1 MIFLEIDLKPVGS
14 VLQHRESCLAESPQ
28 GNDTSRKSTGDLL
41 FFQYLLGFLG
51 MEFDQLART
60 ILHFE
65 SRAVGC
71 HACFAQ
77 GVELL
82 DALLLLLVQVVQ
94 DMRLYRSSFLGQQD
108 AEKVRQPR
116 SRIVQTLNVPQRVR
130 LGPSLA
136 AALLNELFEHPA
148 WYSRIAPDAGTIEFP
163 PCHKSLSIA
172 CWLFPR

>member
-28 GNDTSRKSTGDLL
+28 GNDTSRKGTGDLL
-41 FFQYLLGFLG
+41 FFKYLLGFLG

-71 HACFAQ
+71 HARFAQ
-77 GVELL
+77 GLELF

-94 DMRLYRSSFLGQQD
+94 DARLYRSSFLSQL
-108 AEKVRQPR
+108 
-116 SRIVQTLNVPQRVR
+116 SNSSVP
-130 LGPSLA
+130 
-136 AALLNELFEHPA
+136 
-148 WYSRIAPDAGTIEFP
+148 D
-163 PCHKSLSIA
+163 
-172 CWLFPR
+172 CW

>member
-28 GNDTSRKSTGDLL
+28 GNDTSRKSTGDPL

-71 HACFAQ
+71 HARFAH
-77 GVELL
+77 GVKLL
-82 DALLLLLVQVVQ
+82 DPLRLLLV
-94 DMRLYRSSFLGQQD
+94 RLVLRARFYRSSFFAQQD
-108 AEKVRQPR
+108 TEKAARRTRQAPADASPGR
-116 SRIVQTLNVPQRVR
+116 PGSATAACSSRET
-130 LGPSLA
+130 
-136 AALLNELFEHPA
+136 
-148 WYSRIAPDAGTIEFP
+148 
-163 PCHKSLSIA
+163 PC
-172 CWLFPR
+172 P